1 MNIPKDLLAE
11 KNYSGSRL
19 IKINNPV
26 ILKLKKELTEFQKK
40 ANPTLKKMEEISK
53 LLDPTYSKIAE
64 LNQQITKLKEEIQ
77 PTRELYDVEMA
88 KVELID
94 QRAQLVKNKIQP
106 LIEKEIEGQLGE
118 FEKALQATEK
128 NNLIFVEVVD
138 ELEETVK
145 KMRASKLRKK

>member
-1 MNIPKDLLAE
+1 MLIPKEMLAE
-11 KNYSGSRL
+11 KNYTGSRL
-19 IKINNPV
+19 IKVNDPTV
-26 ILKLKKELTEFQKK
+26 LKLKKELTEFQKK

-64 LNQQITKLKEEIQ
+64 LNQQITKLKEEIK
-77 PTRELYDVEMA
+77 PTRELYDLEMA

-106 LIEKEIEGQLGE
+106 LIEEAIKGQLGE

-138 ELEETVK
+138 ELEEAVK
-145 KMRASKLRKK
+145 RIRASKLKKK